1 MTVIA
6 SSLTG
11 VLRERAGLQPGD
23 PAFTFIDYES
33 DWDGVQETL
42 SWAQMYLRVKNLAV
56 KLREV
61 ATVGDRAVILAPQS
75 MEYVIAF
82 LGAIEAGLI
91 AVPLS
96 TPMVGAHD
104 DRVNAVLADAAPTVL
119 LTTSAVNETVTPY
132 AKAAEGRPTP
142 TVLAVD
148 TLDLDTRSGGRLK
161 RETLPDTAYLQY
173 TSGSTR
179 TPAGVMVSNRNLAVN
194 FEQMMGGFYPDY
206 NRVPPAD
213 STVVSWLPFYHDMGL
228 LLGIVA
234 PILGGWHSVL
244 MSPLSF
250 LARPARWMRLVG
262 THTHA
267 LTAAP
272 NFAFDLAATRTT
284 DEDLQGC
291 DFSNVLS
298 IMSGAERVH
307 EVTVRRY
314 TERFARFNLPPKVIR
329 PSYGLAEATLYV
341 QTRSPGQ
348 PPQVVH
354 FEPEKLSAGNA
365 DRAATGTALISYGTP
380 DSPLVRIVDPD
391 HGTESPAGVIGEIW
405 VHGENVCAGYWNKP
419 EETERTFG
427 GTLVDASADTPAEK
441 WLRTGDLG
449 FLSEGELFIIGRMKD
464 LLIIRGRN
472 LYPDDIE
479 ASVSVITRG
488 RVAAVAV
495 PDDTTEKLVVIAEV
509 KNKGLDAAEMA
520 ERLEAIKGEVASVI
534 STAHGVAVADVVLVA
549 QGSIPITTSGKTRR
563 SASLERYRAGEFTR
577 LDAAVL
583 AGAPAGR

>member
-1 MTVIA
+1 VKVTA

-11 VLRERAGLQPGD
+11 VLRERAGLQPND

-33 DWDGVQETL
+33 NWDGVEETL
-42 SWAQMYLRVKNLAV
+42 TWAQMYTRVKNLAV
-56 KLREV
+56 QLREV
-61 ATVGDRAVILAPQS
+61 ASVGDRAVILAPQS
-75 MEYVIAF
+75 MAYIVGF
-82 LGAIEAGLI
+82 LGALEAGLI

-96 TPMVGAHD
+96 TPMMGAHD
-104 DRVNAVLADAAPTVL
+104 DRTRAVLADADPTVI
-119 LTTSAVNETVTPY
+119 LTTSAVTETVAPY
-132 AKAAEGRPTP
+132 AEAAEGGSAP

-148 TLDLDTRSGGRLK
+148 TLDLDSRAGRLK
-161 RETLPDTAYLQY
+161 RETMPETAYLQY

-179 TPAGVMVSNRNLAVN
+179 TPAGVMVSNRNLTVN
-194 FEQMMGGFYPDY
+194 FEQMMGGFYSDY

-234 PILGGWHSVL
+234 PILGGWHAVL
-244 MSPLSF
+244 MSPLGF
-250 LARPARWMRLVG
+250 LARPARWMRLLG

-267 LTAAP
+267 ITAAP

-284 DEDLQGC
+284 DEDLADC
-291 DFSNVLS
+291 DFANVLS

-307 EVTVRRY
+307 EVTVRRFID
-314 TERFARFNLPPKVIR
+314 RFAPFNMPAKVIR

-354 FEPEKLSAGNA
+354 FEPDTLSTGQAKRAG
-365 DRAATGTALISYGTP
+365 TGTPLISYGTP

-391 HGTESPAGVIGEIW
+391 TGVECPEGTIGEIW

-419 EETERTFG
+419 EETARTFG
-427 GTLVDASADTPAEK
+427 GRLFNASGDVPTEN

-449 FLSEGELFIIGRMKD
+449 FISETELFIIGRMKD

-472 LYPDDIE
+472 HYPDDIE
-479 ASVSVITRG
+479 ATVSAITRG

-495 PDDTTEKLVVIAEV
+495 PDGTTEKLVVIAEI
-509 KNKGLDAAEMA
+509 KKRNEEPAELA
-520 ERLEAIKGEVASVI
+520 ERLNNIKAEVATAI
-534 STAHGVAVADVVLVA
+534 SNGHGVAVGDVVLVA
-549 QGSIPITTSGKTRR
+549 QGAIPITTSGKTRR
-563 SASLERYRAGEFTR
+563 AASLENYRAGEFTR
-577 LDAAVL
+577 LDATAL
-583 AGAPAGR
+583 AGAAATR